1 MDPYTSK
8 WLNEYPRKR
17 ERQRRFRALK
27 RFEEWLQRTHGT
39 EPNALLKKARRG
51 GRGPEK
57 AERMLREYYE
67 FLIDEQKNAKSSAAQ
82 WYALLRSFFTVNGV
96 DLGRYPQKVA
106 VQSVYEK
113 RGALSQDDVKRM
125 VQSPVNSKRDQF
137 VIAFLAQTGQ
147 RLGVLTAMKRNMIK
161 EAASGHGIVNTP
173 PVLRNPLGENVNES
187 GLPYTFVVGR
197 DTMRLL
203 GELQLYEG
211 GWLVSLSQRQIGRIV
226 DEAARAIRIQHK
238 KLTDIGRSWSSVHPN
253 TFRKYW
259 RDRMIEAGTDRFL
272 IMHMMGYKV
281 PSVFGSW
288 DPVAKKLVQAYENAE
303 SKLEVL

>member
-1 MDPYTSK
+1 
-8 WLNEYPRKR
+8 
-17 ERQRRFRALK
+17 
-27 RFEEWLQRTHGT
+27 
-39 EPNALLKKARRG
+39 
-51 GRGPEK
+51 
-57 AERMLREYYE
+57 MLREYYR
-67 FLIDEQKNAKSSAAQ
+67 FLIDERKNAKSSAAQ
-82 WYALLRSFFTVNGV
+82 WYATLRSYFTVNGV
-96 DLGRYPQKVA
+96 DLGRYPQKIA

-113 RGALSQDDVKRM
+113 PGVPSQDDVKHM
-125 VQSPVNSKRDQF
+125 VQSAMNSKRDQF

-147 RLGVLTAMKRNMIK
+147 RIGVLTAIRRNMIMRT
-161 EAASGHGIVNTP
+161 ASGHGIVKIP
-173 PVLRNPLGENVNES
+173 PLLRNPRGENVNES

-288 DPVAKKLVQAYENAE
+288 DPDGQKLLQAYANAE